1 MGNRKVAGDG
11 NWKAAQGWS
20 VKQRRRTPAGLTPQ
34 QIIQAFHDANCS
46 DREIA
51 LLVSAHAGHWVD
63 ARTIAG
69 IRRGEGGYSGR
80 NLAPAFMALADVWGV
95 GDA

>member
-1 MGNRKVAGDG
+1 VRA
-11 NWKAAQGWS
+11 W
-20 VKQRRRTPAGLTPQ
+20 RRSRVVLTPQ

-46 DREIA
+46 DRDIA

-63 ARTIAG
+63 RRTIAG
-69 IRRGEGGYSGR
+69 IRRGDGGYSGR
-80 NLAPAFMALADVWGV
+80 NLAPAFMALADVWGI